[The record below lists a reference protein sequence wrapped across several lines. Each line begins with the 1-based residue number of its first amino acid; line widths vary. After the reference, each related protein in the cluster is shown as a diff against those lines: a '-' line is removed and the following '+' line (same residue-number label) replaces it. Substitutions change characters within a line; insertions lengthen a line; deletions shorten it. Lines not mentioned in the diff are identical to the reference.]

1 MELVTIVGFL
11 AAVCTTISYIPQLI
25 KVMHSKSTRD
35 LSLTTFSLL
44 FLGLS
49 LWLAYGILLKNAPLI
64 AANIITLFF
73 ISMILIH
80 KIKYK

>member
-1 MELVTIVGFL
+1 MNFITIIGLL
-11 AAVCTTISYIPQLI
+11 AAFCTTISYIPQLI
-25 KVMHSKSTRD
+25 KTMHSKSTRD

-49 LWLAYGILLKNAPLI
+49 LWLVYGILLRNLPLI
-64 AANIITLFF
+64 IANTVSIFF

-80 KIKYK
+80 KIKYG